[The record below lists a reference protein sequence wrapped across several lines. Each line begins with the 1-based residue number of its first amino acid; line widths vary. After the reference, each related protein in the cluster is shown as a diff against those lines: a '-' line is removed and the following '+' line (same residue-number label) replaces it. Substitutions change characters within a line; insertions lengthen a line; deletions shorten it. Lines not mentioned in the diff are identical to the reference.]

1 MLVKIKGSALVGMNA
16 ITITVEV
23 NVSMGQGYTLVGLPD
38 NAVRESLHRTESAI
52 KSNGLFMPRTKLLV
66 NLSPAEIK
74 KSGAAFDL
82 PITIGVLAASEQL
95 VHGIVLEDY
104 IIMGELGLDGTLYP
118 IKGALAMAQ
127 QAKWEKYKGIILP
140 LDNFQEA
147 NLVDGI
153 QVYGFSTLGQL
164 LAFVADPN
172 TYQKPAA
179 PKVAKATDGG
189 QQSLAPASPLFMEI
203 KGQALLKRAL
213 TIASA
218 GNHHMILIGPP
229 GAGKSML
236 AKSIVSIL
244 PPLTKDEAIE
254 TTKIHSYNKQFQL
267 NQGLIF
273 DRPFRAPHHSI
284 TSIALIGGGYN
295 VHPGEISLAHNG
307 VLFLDELP
315 EFNRSVIE
323 VLRQPLEDGYVH
335 IARAQNSYQFPS
347 KFLLIAAMNP
357 CPCGYHTD
365 PNKECTCSNEKIKA
379 YFNKIS
385 GPLFDRIDLQM
396 NVSPVSFLDL
406 QSKKKEDFVLSDLM
420 ERIENTRKVQYN
432 RYGLENGGKTN
443 SQMSSADIKT
453 YCQLDT
459 ISEKLLEKAMNRFHF
474 SARAYTRILKVART
488 IADLEQSTHIKS
500 KHVYE
505 AIQYRCNERVGE
517 DKFQP

>member
-23 NVSMGQGYTLVGLPD
+23 NVSMGQGYTVVGLPD

-95 VHGIVLEDY
+95 VHTTDLNDY
-104 IIMGELGLDGTLYP
+104 IIMGELGLDGKLYP

-127 QAKWEKYKGIILP
+127 EAKTEKYKGIILP
-140 LDNFQEA
+140 LENFQEA
-147 NLVDGI
+147 NLVEGI
-153 QVYGFSTLGQL
+153 QVYGFSTLSQL
-164 LAFVADPN
+164 LAFFEDQS
-172 TYQKPAA
+172 TYQKP
-179 PKVAKATDGG
+179 
-189 QQSLAPASPLFMEI
+189 LAQTAYHKKLDANPLFMDI

-213 TIASA
+213 TIACA

-244 PPLTKDEAIE
+244 PPMSKEEAIE
-254 TTKIHSYNKQFQL
+254 TTKIHSYNKQYQF
-267 NQGLIF
+267 NQGLMYE
-273 DRPFRAPHHSI
+273 RPFRAPHHSI
-284 TSIALIGGGYN
+284 TDIALIGGGFN

-335 IARAQNSYQFPS
+335 IARAQFSYQFPS

-365 PNKECTCSNEKIKA
+365 PNKECTCSKEKIKT

-406 QSKKKEDFVLSDLM
+406 QPGIEDFDAFSDL
-420 ERIENTRKVQYN
+420 IENIECTRKVQYK
-432 RYGLENGGKTN
+432 RFGEERGFRTN
-443 SQMSSADIKT
+443 SQMSTSDVKT
-453 YCQLDT
+453 YCQLDAP
-459 ISEKLLEKAMNRFHF
+459 SENLLEKAMNTFHL

-488 IADLEQSTHIKS
+488 IADLEQSNKIES

-505 AIQYRCNERVGE
+505 AIQYRCHERVGE
-517 DKFQP
+517 DKYQP